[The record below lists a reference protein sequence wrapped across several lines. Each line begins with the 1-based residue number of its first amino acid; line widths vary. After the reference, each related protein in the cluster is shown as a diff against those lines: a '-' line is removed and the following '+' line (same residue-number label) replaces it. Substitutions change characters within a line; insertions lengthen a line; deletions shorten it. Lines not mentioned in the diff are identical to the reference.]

1 MRARAARWWLGALLL
16 AVPLAGCGGQA
27 DTVVTNHSPGVY
39 RFYCTF
45 HASKE
50 AKDGMVAT
58 LVVGDVPFDPGTA
71 QRGTG
76 LAPVAKAS
84 GTTRRVPEHY
94 RTIQKAVDAAK
105 PGDLVLVG
113 PGVYR
118 EEVKVRTP
126 SLVIWAIRAF
136 RAAATGRGGA
146 GR

>member
-1 MRARAARWWLGALLL
+1 MWR
-16 AVPLAGCGGQA
+16 
-27 DTVVTNHSPGVY
+27 N
-39 RFYCTF
+39 
-45 HASKE
+45 
-50 AKDGMVAT
+50 
-58 LVVGDVPFDPGTA
+58 DP
-71 QRGTG
+71 
-76 LAPVAKAS
+76 AP
-84 GTTRRVPEHY
+84 RY

-146 GR
+146 GRGAGEETTAQPFTAPPGRGTRA